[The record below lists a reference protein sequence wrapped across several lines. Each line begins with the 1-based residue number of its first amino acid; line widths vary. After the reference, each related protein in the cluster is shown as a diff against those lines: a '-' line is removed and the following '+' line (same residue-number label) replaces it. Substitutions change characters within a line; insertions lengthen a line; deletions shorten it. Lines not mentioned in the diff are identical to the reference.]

1 MSNKC
6 QAFRIYREEE
16 SQDPKSSGDRKKKVI
31 KYVTKE
37 VWLVMG
43 AMNDIEQGD
52 VIEMSKGKE
61 LF

>member
-1 MSNKC
+1 MSGIQDLQRRRKS
-6 QAFRIYREEE
+6 R
-16 SQDPKSSGDRKKKVI
+16 SQIKWRQKKKKVI

>member
-1 MSNKC
+1 MSGIQDLPRRRKS
-6 QAFRIYREEE
+6 R
-16 SQDPKSSGDRKKKVI
+16 SQIKWRQKKKKVI